1 MDTQIE
7 YKRRN
12 RFKGMLKAL
21 LEVHVIT
28 SELLQE
34 CQRWGVSSRSFK
46 KAIVFGASG
55 TILGLLQFGLIYKML
70 NALILGRTDTILHGA
85 SGMIFQKAIPS
96 WAQESDQ
103 MLWGALILFAVLT
116 KSAEIYL
123 SHRAEK
129 FLFDAK
135 IKIKNK
141 LDEKILE
148 RTLNLNFAFFDT
160 YWGTK
165 RISQSNIIELIN
177 RKTEE
182 YASLV
187 SSAYQYY
194 HSLLILFSAGLLL
207 LLVQPKIFLLS
218 IFVIPITRFIGTTVI
233 ESISGVLQQER
244 EEKKNGMQR
253 VSSLIQSLL
262 LVKMGSKERA
272 ELDLFKLQQQEQQ
285 IEQDH
290 NKKIELLE
298 KPINGISKTLTIL
311 VLALFGSFGILFE
324 TKKKLSLLVVGVMI
338 VQLMEGAIDHILQAT
353 KKLAK
358 FREKQLELDYVC
370 GSVAEPFLMSS
381 GNIICPKFA
390 DSIEF
395 RDLSFIYPNGR
406 KAIEKLNLKIKKNKC
421 LAIVGPTGS
430 GKSTLF
436 KLLMRLYPVQN
447 ESYFIDGVDVNQL
460 ELQSVRKNFSYVPQE
475 PVWLQGTI
483 RENLIYGAG
492 RDVSDDE
499 IEKLFRKL
507 DLWKMIQKFPKKLE
521 TSMIVRGGAFSGGEL
536 QCLAI
541 ARALL
546 KDAEIMILD
555 EPTSS
560 LDAFSEFAV
569 QEILKQAMKDKTV
582 ILIAHRLSTV
592 AQAETLVYWADGK
605 ILEQGSLQELL
616 DKQGHFYSVWMK
628 QGRFWLGE
636 DEIAA

>member
-1 MDTQIE
+1 
-7 YKRRN
+7 
-12 RFKGMLKAL
+12 
-21 LEVHVIT
+21 
-28 SELLQE
+28 
-34 CQRWGVSSRSFK
+34 
-46 KAIVFGASG
+46 
-55 TILGLLQFGLIYKML
+55 
-70 NALILGRTDTILHGA
+70 
-85 SGMIFQKAIPS
+85 
-96 WAQESDQ
+96 
-103 MLWGALILFAVLT
+103 
-116 KSAEIYL
+116 
-123 SHRAEK
+123 
-129 FLFDAK
+129 
-135 IKIKNK
+135 
-141 LDEKILE
+141 
-148 RTLNLNFAFFDT
+148 
-160 YWGTK
+160 
-165 RISQSNIIELIN
+165 
-177 RKTEE
+177 
-182 YASLV
+182 
-187 SSAYQYY
+187 
-194 HSLLILFSAGLLL
+194 
-207 LLVQPKIFLLS
+207 
-218 IFVIPITRFIGTTVI
+218 
-233 ESISGVLQQER
+233 
-244 EEKKNGMQR
+244 
-253 VSSLIQSLL
+253 
-262 LVKMGSKERA
+262 
-272 ELDLFKLQQQEQQ
+272 
-285 IEQDH
+285 
-290 NKKIELLE
+290 
-298 KPINGISKTLTIL
+298 
-311 VLALFGSFGILFE
+311 
-324 TKKKLSLLVVGVMI
+324 MI